1 MTRNWRIDNLQSRGR
16 SLSISLSPP
25 HLIPSSSLPLPNH
38 QLSVKITR
46 MSLVISNKEESKS
59 GKRRAADALMDRLA
73 QVIDE
78 TDEKGAIERVVELQ
92 AQFPEASP
100 EELAQKLILQK
111 CRDTAVVGATTSGAM
126 LIPGIGTIAGLTLG
140 IAADLGITFKMQAEL
155 VLEIATLYG
164 HQLTPEEKRRTVLLV
179 TGLSAGTTTL
189 AHRAGKSVSKRVTAR
204 VGSKYVTKAIP
215 VVGMVASASTNAA
228 MTYVIGNRAQKLF
241 SLGPEAMEDWQT
253 SAAALTGLNRELI
266 TNGAKKGGEL
276 VKGAGETAVSGAKK
290 AGSAIKNKR
299 PRRRKKI
306 ETHEDEIIP
315 VFSKSST
322 ND

>member
-1 MTRNWRIDNLQSRGR
+1 
-16 SLSISLSPP
+16 
-25 HLIPSSSLPLPNH
+25 
-38 QLSVKITR
+38 
-46 MSLVISNKEESKS
+46 
-59 GKRRAADALMDRLA
+59 MDRLA
-73 QVIDE
+73 QAIDD
-78 TDEKGAIERVVELQ
+78 TDESGAQARV
-92 AQFPEASP
+92 AQLREKHPDATV
-100 EELAQKLILQK
+100 EELAHKLTMQK
-111 CRDTAVVGATTSGAM
+111 CRETAVVGATTSGAM

-189 AHRAGKSVSKRVTAR
+189 AHRAGKSVSNRVTAR
-204 VGSKYVTKAIP
+204 VGSKYITKAIP
-215 VVGMVASASTNAA
+215 VVGMAASASTNAV

-241 SLGPEAMEDWQT
+241 SLGPEAMEDWEA

-266 TNGAKKGGEL
+266 ANGAKKGGEL
-276 VKGAGETAVSGAKK
+276 VKNAGNTAVSGAKR
-290 AGSAIKNKR
+290 AGTAIKNKR

-315 VFSKSST
+315 IFEKSS
-322 ND
+322 NSE